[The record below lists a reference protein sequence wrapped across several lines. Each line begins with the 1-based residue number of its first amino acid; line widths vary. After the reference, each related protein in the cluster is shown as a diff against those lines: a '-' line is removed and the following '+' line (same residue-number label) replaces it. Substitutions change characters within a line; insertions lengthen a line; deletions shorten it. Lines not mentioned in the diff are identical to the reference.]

1 MAGNTAIRA
10 ILFDVGGVVVTLD
23 GVPSLA
29 KLLGV
34 EPEARSV
41 LVDYGVVL

>member
-1 MAGNTAIRA
+1 M
-10 ILFDVGGVVVTLD
+10 FDIGGVMVTLD

-34 EPEARSV
+34 EPLHDALHQL